1 MTLTDC
7 ISIIRQYGVIQPNI
21 STESFDDSKSRFV
34 LKNQGKSIWLT
45 ESAFQIK
52 VEVHLQTQGDLNSCL
67 ISKIDNSISNVSFS
81 NNDFR
86 VYKVISLEELIDSM
100 DLNNLNI
107 KTSVL
112 IKISESFF
120 HCLNNL
126 IPENIVPGKYF
137 FGNPYYFPHQT
148 EKERREFD
156 ELTVNYRQC
165 KYDWEISRLKFILKN
180 KQEILRFL
188 PPIEEIKNVGITS
201 YHEIKEFLESSEEF
215 KYYVNRLREEIK
227 VRMLLKIE
235 NDQFSIQFIEI

>member
-7 ISIIRQYGVIQPNI
+7 ISIIRQYGVIYRDFSTDSFEDNI
-21 STESFDDSKSRFV
+21 SRFI

-86 VYKVISLEELIDSM
+86 VYKVISIEELIDSM

-112 IKISESFF
+112 VKISESFF
-120 HCLNNL
+120 HCLHNL
-126 IPENIVPGKYF
+126 IPENIVSGKYF
-137 FGNPYYFPHQT
+137 FGNPYYFPQQT
-148 EKERREFD
+148 ESERRKFD
-156 ELTVNYRQC
+156 EQTVNYRKC
-165 KYDWEISRLKFILKN
+165 KYEWEISRLKFILKN

-188 PPIEEIKNVGITS
+188 PSNEEIKNIGIDS
-201 YHEIKEFLESSEEF
+201 YDEIKEFLESSDEF

-235 NDQFSIQFIEI
+235 NDQFSIQFIEL